1 MYSLK
6 EPSLISQLRDLAVKN
21 EEELQ
26 SSNVALVNY
35 SEELLNIQYRIASH
49 YMPFLGPAM
58 PFGRSGK
65 YNPILFSVF
74 HKNLMLLFSALE
86 LSRKGLYGAARNLER
101 NVFEGLVIA
110 KYSNVSSDFSIIE
123 KWIETEDIYL
133 SKMVLNKIISPD
145 PTIIKEYWSMLC
157 DYAHPT
163 RYSAQVWA
171 DLDARGEFEEVIST
185 FVDLLILLECN
196 YHLLNT
202 QMINDRMEHEVRFYA
217 THYVKTE
224 KPFEIP
230 TLRTRAHEIFRK
242 LREDFEPLAITLIYT
257 YKRKW
262 TLR

>member
-26 SSNVALVNY
+26 SSNVAFVNY

-49 YMPFLGPAM
+49 YIHFLDPAM
-58 PFGRSGK
+58 PIGRSEK

-86 LSRKGLYGAARNLER
+86 LNRKGLFGAARSVNR
-101 NVFEGLVIA
+101 NVFEGLMIA
-110 KYSNVSSDFSIIE
+110 KYFNISSDFSILE
-123 KWIETEDIYL
+123 RWSETEPIYL
-133 SKMVLNKIISPD
+133 TKMVLNKIISPD
-145 PTIIKEYWSMLC
+145 STIIKEYWSMLC

-185 FVDLLILLECN
+185 FGDLLILLECN

-202 QMINDRMEHEVRFYA
+202 QMINDRMEHKVRFYA

-230 TLRTRAHEIFRK
+230 ALRARAHEIFKK
-242 LREDFEPLAITLIYT
+242 LREDFKPLTIKLIYT